1 MDLRRGYASEEERE
15 RLLFRLI
22 LVNKWFLIP
31 TSVVYEWIISTAPF
45 RLAVYDFILPTILYT
60 SSSLIFVILLWFL
73 HRNYGEDVNAPR
85 YLRSAMA
92 LGALS
97 FLADAAYIFF
107 LTFNSS
113 AGNVLW
119 LLFLPPISQILL
131 VPRWQQWKT
140 LVVDGPAAF
149 VVFIV
154 LFGLLLSYEYPAGTP
169 RFPPADLLLS
179 LAGLLFMWVN
189 VRLVR
194 VWIDALLTD
203 VQGLGNLDSLWT
215 EVIHRF
221 PTEFFLV
228 NDQGK
233 LIIASE
239 AARKLLSLPEN
250 GSYDWPEPTQSIR
263 NALLLRF
270 HAETKLD
277 DNITVPDDDYPHP
290 VKIYPAFFLMGNE
303 RFCIALAQEENP
315 EIPKQAAVLRSD
327 RLTIAGQIA
336 AGLAHELGNP
346 LGIIH
351 SCASYLKQKSPEDPN
366 REEFELIERESKRCQ
381 NLIDRLLSLASP
393 KRDTPGVHDLRDIV
407 RNSHALVKYQAGER
421 EIDLS
426 LPSEP
431 VWIHANEGQLSAVFV
446 NLYLN
451 ALQGMET
458 VGPEAKLRI
467 HMRTRG
473 EQAIVDVTD
482 EGVGIPKDEL
492 EKIFDPFFT
501 RKAQGTGLGL
511 YIVHQIIHSLG
522 GRIDVASTVGSGT
535 TFSIYLPLCQDIPDA
550 EKSE

>member
-1 MDLRRGYASEEERE
+1 MDLRRGYDAEEERE

-60 SSSLIFVILLWFL
+60 SGSLIFVILLWFL

-85 YLRSAMA
+85 YLHSAMA
-92 LGALS
+92 LGGLS

-140 LVVDGPAAF
+140 LVVDVPAAF
-149 VVFIV
+149 VVLIV
-154 LFGLLLSYEYPAGTP
+154 LFGLMLSYEYPAGTP

-194 VWIDALLTD
+194 VWIDALLAD
-203 VQGLGNLDSLWT
+203 VQGLAHLDSLWT

-250 GSYDWPEPTQSIR
+250 GSYEWPEPTQSIR

-270 HAETKLD
+270 HAETKVD
-277 DNITVPDDDYPHP
+277 DNITVPDDAYPHP
-290 VKIYPAFFLMGNE
+290 VKIYPAFFLKGNE

-366 REEFELIERESKRCQ
+366 REEFELIEKETRRCQ

-393 KRDTPGVHDLRDIV
+393 KRDTPGVHDLRDIL
-407 RNSHALVKYQAGER
+407 RHAYALVKYQAGER

-426 LPSEP
+426 LPNEP
-431 VWIHANEGQLSAVFV
+431 VWIHANEGQLSAVFL

-467 HMRTRG
+467 HTRTRG

-535 TFSIYLPLCQDIPDA
+535 TFSIHLPLHPDPPDG
-550 EKSE
+550 EKHE